1 MNTVR
6 NYRGFSGNIV
16 DVRFGSEAD
25 IRSDKSPCP
34 VFLLRFQNSQRVVGE
49 PKRRAAMSW
58 TTPSAINIETKLL
71 NASSFLFPFRENTTF
86 DCAMIAIQLFC
97 GF

>member
-34 VFLLRFQNSQRVVGE
+34 VFLLRFQNSQGVSSSVSRGE
-49 PKRRAAMSW
+49 PKRRAA
-58 TTPSAINIETKLL
+58 T
-71 NASSFLFPFRENTTF
+71 
-86 DCAMIAIQLFC
+86 
-97 GF
+97 